1 MARTGGTVQGNTYVG
16 GTRKHIGQ
24 VCGFWNLENVVPAN

>member
-1 MARTGGTVQGNTYVG
+1 MARTGGTVQGSTYVG

-24 VCGFWNLENVVPAN
+24 VLSSSTDID